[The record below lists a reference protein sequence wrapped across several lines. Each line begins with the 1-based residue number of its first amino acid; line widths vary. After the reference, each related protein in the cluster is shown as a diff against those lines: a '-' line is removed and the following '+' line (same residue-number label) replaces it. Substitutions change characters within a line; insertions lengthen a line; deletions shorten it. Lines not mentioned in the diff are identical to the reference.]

1 MVTPHSLALPPVI
14 AGTDTVAIVPD
25 LLSDLFRGAGLLV
38 LPLPYQGATTV
49 VRLIWHHRMSADP
62 GHAWFRTLLAQLAR
76 HAEIGTPSRFKPA
89 VHHAR
94 NRRPVTL
101 EIGT

>member
-1 MVTPHSLALPPVI
+1 L
-14 AGTDTVAIVPD
+14 
-25 LLSDLFRGAGLLV
+25 
-38 LPLPYQGATTV
+38 QGKIDAK
-49 VRLIWHHRMSADP
+49 RLIFIDETWAKTNMT
-62 GHAWFRTLLAQLAR
+62 RTHGRCAVGAR

>member
-1 MVTPHSLALPPVI
+1 MAAKTSTANTAHLPATRKSPVRQ
-14 AGTDTVAIVPD
+14 AIT
-25 LLSDLFRGAGLLV
+25 FELV
-38 LPLPYQGATTV
+38 QA
-49 VRLIWHHRMSADP
+49 
-62 GHAWFRTLLAQLAR
+62 AR